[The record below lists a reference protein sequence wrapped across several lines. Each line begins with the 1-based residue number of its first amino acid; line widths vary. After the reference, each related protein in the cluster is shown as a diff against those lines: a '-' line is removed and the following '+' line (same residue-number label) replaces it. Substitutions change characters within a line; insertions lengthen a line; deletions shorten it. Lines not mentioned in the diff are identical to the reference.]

1 MKNETIIMNERLALM
16 EQGVIGTT
24 GKTITITNA
33 EGKKVKVQEP
43 EEIHTYGGWKKV
55 GRQVMKGEKAKAS
68 FMIYKHT
75 VKKAKEENAEDKEYM
90 FQTKA
95 FWFKESQTEAIAMA

>member
-33 EGKKVKVQEP
+33 EGKKVKVQ
-43 EEIHTYGGWKKV
+43 
-55 GRQVMKGEKAKAS
+55 
-68 FMIYKHT
+68 
-75 VKKAKEENAEDKEYM
+75 
-90 FQTKA
+90 
-95 FWFKESQTEAIAMA
+95 